1 MWDTIMKCFKRFE
14 LFVFLILSS
23 FLFASEDENENT
35 RSNYYLD
42 DISLNAYKFRTIGPA
57 LTSGRISDFA
67 VNPDNYHEYYVATSS
82 GGVWKTVNSGV
93 TYKPIFDGQG
103 SYSIG
108 CVTLDPNNP
117 HAVWVGTGE
126 NNNQRSVAYGD
137 GVYLSR
143 DGGESWE
150 NKGLK
155 ESEHIGKI
163 IIDPRDSDLI
173 YVAAIGPLWSEGGDR
188 GVFKSTDG
196 GNKWEA
202 VLVLDK
208 HTGVTDLIMDPRDP
222 DVLYAAAHQR
232 RRHVFT
238 LVGGGPGSALYKTT
252 DGGVNW
258 EKLKRGLPSTV
269 MGRIGLAISPANSDV
284 IYAIVEAMNG
294 QQGTYRS
301 SNRGA
306 SWKKM
311 SDYVTSGNYYQE
323 IVAHPTDVN
332 TLYSMSTY
340 NMVSYDGG
348 KAFQRLGEKDKH
360 VDNHALWINPENP
373 GHMLNGNDGGIYE
386 TFDNALN
393 WHFKANLPVT
403 QFYKVAVDNDLP
415 FYNVYG
421 GTQDNWSLGGP
432 SRTTNQNG
440 ITNDDWFVTLGGDG
454 FESQIDPDDANIVYS
469 QYQYGNLFRFDKQSG
484 ERVDIKPRARRGED
498 AYRWNWDAPLH
509 VSAHVSERI
518 YFAANKIFRS
528 DDRGQSWEVISEDLT
543 RQIDRNQLKVMGRVW
558 SFEAIEKNRSTSKY
572 GTLVAFHESLLNGDL
587 LFVGSD
593 DGLIHVTEDGGKS
606 WKKISRFPGVPDITY
621 VNMIIA
627 SQHDENVVYAAFN
640 NHKRGDFT
648 PYLLKSTN
656 KGKTWK
662 SISSNLP
669 KRGSIYSI
677 AEDYKNPD
685 LLFTGT
691 EFGVFF
697 SIDGGKHWKQLK
709 SGLPTIAVRDL
720 AIHRG
725 EDDLVLGTFGRG
737 FYILDD
743 YSTFR
748 SFSEEKMKQEAI
760 LFPVKDALLFM
771 ESTRI
776 GGSGK
781 SFQGA
786 SFFTT
791 DNPNIAATFKYYLKD
806 DIETLESIRR
816 KKEDEIRKEGGD
828 IKYPSLDELRAQ
840 NMELKPKL
848 QFTLKDNAGRV
859 VRRLQK
865 SPSSGVHEVE
875 WDFRYASSRPIT
887 ESDVNK
893 GEPATGT
900 YVAPGSYTVDMSQI
914 VDGIET
920 KLTESV
926 SFNVVTLANVT
937 LGTQNR
943 RDLADFQQKVS
954 DLQST
959 LRAVGN
965 LIDDI
970 ENRLNR
976 MRVAAKSVKGDN
988 ANILSDIQEVQSRLN
1003 DINNFLYGDRLSS
1016 RLDIDRSPSISDRIN
1031 SAVYGTIS
1039 ATSAPTQTHR
1049 DGYQIAREEIEPILR
1064 EIQQIV
1070 KREIVSIENAL
1081 DRVGAPYTP
1090 GRIPQLNR
1098 DSRR

>member
-1 MWDTIMKCFKRFE
+1 MKCFKRFG
-14 LFVFLILSS
+14 LFAFLILFS
-23 FLFASEDENENT
+23 FLFASEDENENS

-42 DISLNAYKFRTIGPA
+42 DISLSAYKFRTIGPA

-202 VLVLDK
+202 VLELDK

-269 MGRIGLAISPANSDV
+269 MGRIGLAVSPANSDV

-332 TLYSMSTY
+332 TLFSMSTY

-373 GHMLNGNDGGIYE
+373 DHMLNGCDGGIYE

-432 SRTTNQNG
+432 SRTTNRNG

-469 QYQYGNLFRFDKQSG
+469 QYQYGNLYRFDKQSG
-484 ERVDIKPRARRGED
+484 ERVDIKPRAHRGED

-509 VSAHVSERI
+509 VSAHVPERI
-518 YFAANKIFRS
+518 YFAANKMFRS

-572 GTLVAFHESLLNGDL
+572 GTLVAFHESLLNRDL

-593 DGLIHVTEDGGKS
+593 DGLIHVTEDGGRT
-606 WKKISRFPGVPDITY
+606 WEKISRFPGVPDMTY

-656 KGKTWK
+656 KGQTWK

-677 AEDYKNPD
+677 AEDYENPD
-685 LLFTGT
+685 LLFSGT

-697 SIDGGKHWKQLK
+697 SVDGGKHWKQLK

-725 EDDLVLGTFGRG
+725 EDDLFWVL
-737 FYILDD
+737 LDVVFT
-743 YSTFR
+743 SW
-748 SFSEEKMKQEAI
+748 MI
-760 LFPVKDALLFM
+760 
-771 ESTRI
+771 TRHFDL
-776 GGSGK
+776 S
-781 SFQGA
+781 
-786 SFFTT
+786 
-791 DNPNIAATFKYYLKD
+791 P
-806 DIETLESIRR
+806 R
-816 KKEDEIRKEGGD
+816 KK
-828 IKYPSLDELRAQ
+828 
-840 NMELKPKL
+840 
-848 QFTLKDNAGRV
+848 
-859 VRRLQK
+859 
-865 SPSSGVHEVE
+865 
-875 WDFRYASSRPIT
+875 
-887 ESDVNK
+887 
-893 GEPATGT
+893 
-900 YVAPGSYTVDMSQI
+900 
-914 VDGIET
+914 
-920 KLTESV
+920 
-926 SFNVVTLANVT
+926 
-937 LGTQNR
+937 
-943 RDLADFQQKVS
+943 
-954 DLQST
+954 
-959 LRAVGN
+959 
-965 LIDDI
+965 
-970 ENRLNR
+970 
-976 MRVAAKSVKGDN
+976 
-988 ANILSDIQEVQSRLN
+988 
-1003 DINNFLYGDRLSS
+1003 
-1016 RLDIDRSPSISDRIN
+1016 
-1031 SAVYGTIS
+1031 
-1039 ATSAPTQTHR
+1039 
-1049 DGYQIAREEIEPILR
+1049 
-1064 EIQQIV
+1064 
-1070 KREIVSIENAL
+1070 
-1081 DRVGAPYTP
+1081 
-1090 GRIPQLNR
+1090 
-1098 DSRR
+1098 

>member
-1 MWDTIMKCFKRFE
+1 MWDTIMKCFKRFG

-23 FLFASEDENENT
+23 FLFASEDENENI

-137 GVYLSR
+137 GIYLSR

-258 EKLKRGLPSTV
+258 EKLKKGLPSTV
-269 MGRIGLAISPANSDV
+269 MGRIGLAISPVNPDV
-284 IYAIVEAMNG
+284 IYSIVEAMNG

-373 GHMLNGNDGGIYE
+373 DHMLNGNDGGIYE

-469 QYQYGNLFRFDKQSG
+469 QYQYGNLYRFDKQSG

-518 YFAANKIFRS
+518 YFAANKMFRS

-558 SFEAIEKNRSTSKY
+558 SFEAIEKNQSTSKY
-572 GTLVAFHESLLNGDL
+572 GTLVAFHESLLNRDL

-791 DNPNIAATFKYYLKD
+791 DNPNIAATFKCYLKD

-828 IKYPSLDELRAQ
+828 ITYPSLDELRAQ
-840 NMELKPKL
+840 KMELKPKL

-865 SPSSGVHEVE
+865 SPLSGVHEVE

-893 GEPATGT
+893 GEPTTGT
-900 YVAPGSYTVDMSQI
+900 YVAPGSYTVAMSKI

-1003 DINNFLYGDRLSS
+1003 DINNSLYGDRLSS